1 MRNWIHHLAGAI
13 LVAALLATALAARA
27 ADVKLLNVSYDVS
40 REFYQDLNPAF
51 AAFWKQKTGDIVTID
66 QSHGGSSKQ
75 AQSVVNG
82 LAADVVTMN
91 QPSDIDLLFANG
103 RLLNNSQNAFTNSD
117 GVSS

>member
-1 MRNWIHHLAGAI
+1 MLA
-13 LVAALLATALAARA
+13 AAVSLAVTPVARA

-51 AAFWKQKTGDIVTID
+51 AAFWKQKTGDIVTVD

-91 QPSDIDLLFANG
+91 QPSDIDL
-103 RLLNNSQNAFTNSD
+103 
-117 GVSS
+117 